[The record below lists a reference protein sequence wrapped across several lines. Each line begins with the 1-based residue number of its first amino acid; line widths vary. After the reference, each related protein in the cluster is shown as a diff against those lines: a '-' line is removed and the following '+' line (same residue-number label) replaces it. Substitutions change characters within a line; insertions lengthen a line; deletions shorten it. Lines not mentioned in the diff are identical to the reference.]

1 MAILSNRKRRQR
13 RELLGL
19 LGDEFLVEHKPVEV
33 YLSLD
38 VQREDLTDL
47 VSGVLLDN
55 ERLRDL
61 TEELKS
67 RKSGGDD
74 MEKVIRAILPTLD
87 SFERILSLAR
97 GFAKSDEVDN
107 WLKSVETIYYRM
119 LATLEN
125 YDLKQL
131 NCVGQKV
138 NLDIHEVVEYRPSLE
153 FPNDTVI
160 SERQKGYVFRGKLLR
175 DAKVV
180 VVFNE
185 KTGSESL

>member
-67 RKSGGDD
+67 RKSGGDE